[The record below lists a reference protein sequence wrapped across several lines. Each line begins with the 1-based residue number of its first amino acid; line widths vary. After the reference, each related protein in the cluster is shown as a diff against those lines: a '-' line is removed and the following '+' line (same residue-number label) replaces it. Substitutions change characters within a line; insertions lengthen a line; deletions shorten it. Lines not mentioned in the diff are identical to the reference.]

1 MKKLLLEYFNIIA
14 YTITGLI
21 FGFSFFLLF
30 INFYHYRDVNTIYIK
45 QDSDKKAEQELNKKI
60 EAIKTNASSFDI
72 NSYKGKEDS
81 YSLASVKSRLT
92 LCVQSIDTET
102 FKNILSKEKLT
113 IKDIYDM
120 QQFHQSQ
127 IANECLIKQLYE
139 LTLTD
144 NPKVNI
150 TTLKPI
156 TSFLEDNI
164 NQLTKS
170 TDYVQKVIKNNSSYM
185 FNSEIAKTDLYEQTK
200 DSYYTLL
207 NNYILSIDFIYDVSE
222 WYKNTVGG
230 V

>member
-60 EAIKTNASSFDI
+60 EAIKTNTSSFDI

-113 IKDIYDM
+113 IKDVYDM
-120 QQFHQSQ
+120 QQFYQSQ

>member
-120 QQFHQSQ
+120 QQFYQSQ

>member
-60 EAIKTNASSFDI
+60 ETIKTNASSFDI
-72 NSYKGKEDS
+72 NSYKGTEDS

-92 LCVQSIDTET
+92 LCAQSIDTET

-120 QQFHQSQ
+120 QQFYQSQ